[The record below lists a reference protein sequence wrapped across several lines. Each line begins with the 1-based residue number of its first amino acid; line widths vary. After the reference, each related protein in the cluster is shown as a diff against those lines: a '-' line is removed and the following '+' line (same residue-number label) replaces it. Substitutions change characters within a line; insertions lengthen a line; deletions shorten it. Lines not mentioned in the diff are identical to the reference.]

1 MGRRRRGP
9 DKDAAAD
16 ADAADGPVAGT
27 YPIDT
32 GTAELLPDP
41 YRDGAWQL
49 LVNGV
54 LSSHWVPGKPAE
66 LDFEYMRWIAALLRD
81 RFDDVSSG
89 AGAGAPLRLLHLGG
103 AGCSLARWANAVY
116 PASRQVVVE
125 IDAALAALVRRW
137 FDLPRAPMLRL
148 RVGEARA
155 VTESLTP
162 GTRDVVIRDVFAG
175 AVTPGP
181 LTTVEFTRAVDA
193 VLDDSPG
200 HGGVYV
206 ANCGDRPDLAL
217 ARGEAATIAA
227 VFEHT
232 VAIADPPMFK
242 GRRWGNIIFAGSH
255 APLEPSPALRRSLL
269 TDAVPAQ
276 VWDDAQVRR
285 FAAGSRPRVD

>member
-1 MGRRRRGP
+1 MGRRRRGHDEDP
-9 DKDAAAD
+9 ERSQDRTAD
-16 ADAADGPVAGT
+16 TGPVAGT

-32 GTAELLPDP
+32 GTAELVPDP

-54 LSSHWVPGKPAE
+54 LSSHWVPDDPAA

-81 RFDDVSSG
+81 RYPEG
-89 AGAGAPLRLLHLGG
+89 NTPLRLLHLGG

-125 IDAALAALVRRW
+125 IDAALAALVRDR
-137 FDLPRAPMLRL
+137 FALPRAPMLRL
-148 RVGEARA
+148 RVGEARE
-155 VTESLTP
+155 VTASLTP

-175 AVTPGP
+175 AVTPEP
-181 LTTVEFTRAVDA
+181 LTTIEFTREVDA
-193 VLDDSPG
+193 LLDSASSG
-200 HGGVYV
+200 RGGVYV

-242 GRRWGNIIFAGSH
+242 GRRWGNIILAGSH
-255 APLEPSPALRRSLL
+255 TPLEPSAALRRTLL

>member
-1 MGRRRRGP
+1 MARRRGRR
-9 DKDAAAD
+9 DAEASTKIAAD
-16 ADAADGPVAGT
+16 DVGPVAGV

-32 GTAELLPDP
+32 GTAELVPDP

-54 LSSHWVPGKPAE
+54 LSSHWVPGEPAE

-81 RFDDVSSG
+81 RFTDGS
-89 AGAGAPLRLLHLGG
+89 APLRLLHLGG

-125 IDAALAALVRRW
+125 IDAALAALVRDR

-175 AVTPGP
+175 AVTPEP
-181 LTTVEFTRAVDA
+181 LTTLEFTRAVDA
-193 VLDDSPG
+193 LLAA
-200 HGGVYV
+200 GGVYV

-242 GRRWGNIIFAGSH
+242 GRRWGNIILAGSH
-255 APLEPSPALRRSLL
+255 APLEPSPALRRTLL

>member
-1 MGRRRRGP
+1 MARRRGRGTSP
-9 DKDAAAD
+9 SDDVAPGT
-16 ADAADGPVAGT
+16 GPVAGS

-32 GTAELLPDP
+32 GTAELVPDP

-54 LSSHWVPGKPAE
+54 LSSHWVPGEPAE
-66 LDFEYMRWIAALLRD
+66 LDFEYMRWIAALLAD
-81 RFDDVSSG
+81 RFDEGVGSG
-89 AGAGAPLRLLHLGG
+89 TDAPLRLLHLGG
-103 AGCSLARWANAVY
+103 AGCSLARWAHAVY

-125 IDAALAALVRRW
+125 IDAALAALVRDR

-155 VTESLTP
+155 VTASLTP

-175 AVTPGP
+175 AVTPEP
-181 LTTVEFTRAVDA
+181 LTTLEFTRAVDRL
-193 VLDDSPG
+193 LDA
-200 HGGVYV
+200 GGVYV
-206 ANCGDRPDLAL
+206 ANCGDRPDLVL

-242 GRRWGNIIFAGSH
+242 GRRWGNIILAGSH
-255 APLEPSPALRRSLL
+255 TPLEPSPALRRTLL

>member
-1 MGRRRRGP
+1 MARRRPRR
-9 DKDAAAD
+9 D
-16 ADAADGPVAGT
+16 ADAERSTTDATDAAGPVAGV

-32 GTAELLPDP
+32 GTAELAPDP

-54 LSSHWVPGKPAE
+54 LSSHWVPDDPAA

-81 RFDDVSSG
+81 RFDDD
-89 AGAGAPLRLLHLGG
+89 AALRVLHLGG
-103 AGCSLARWANAVY
+103 AGCSLARWAHAVY
-116 PASRQVVVE
+116 PASRQVAVE
-125 IDAALAALVRRW
+125 IDAALAALVRDR

-148 RVGEARA
+148 RVGEARG

-175 AVTPGP
+175 AVTPEP
-181 LTTVEFTRAVDA
+181 LTTLEFTRAVDRL
-193 VLDDSPG
+193 LDTR
-200 HGGVYV
+200 GVYV
-206 ANCGDRPDLAL
+206 ANCGDRPDLTL

-242 GRRWGNIIFAGSH
+242 GRRWGNIILAGSH
-255 APLEPSPALRRSLL
+255 TPLEPSPALRRTLL